1 MATKTKYDITLSLPS
16 DREILMTRKFDA
28 PREVVWECIT
38 APDLIPKWW
47 GFRADATE
55 VKEMD
60 VRPGGKWKYITRTSG
75 GEIVDFHGTYREVVA
90 PEKLV
95 YTFLVGDMPEGDGFV
110 EITLVEQDGV
120 TELRDRGV
128 FPSKEER
135 DALIATGMEKGA
147 RETYERLAE
156 LVASRIA

>member
-1 MATKTKYDITLSLPS
+1 MATKTKHETTLTLPS

-38 APDLIPKWW
+38 DPNLIPKWW
-47 GFRADATE
+47 GFRADSTE
-55 VKEMD
+55 VKKMD
-60 VRPGGKWKYITRTSG
+60 VRPGGKWQYITHTSG
-75 GEIVDFHGTYREVVA
+75 GEVVDFHGTYREVVA

-95 YTFLVGDMPEGDGFV
+95 YSFLFGDMPEGDGFV
-110 EITLVEQDGV
+110 EITLVERDGV

-128 FPSKEER
+128 FSSKEER
-135 DALIATGMEKGA
+135 DAVIESGMESGA

-156 LVASRIA
+156 LIATRTA